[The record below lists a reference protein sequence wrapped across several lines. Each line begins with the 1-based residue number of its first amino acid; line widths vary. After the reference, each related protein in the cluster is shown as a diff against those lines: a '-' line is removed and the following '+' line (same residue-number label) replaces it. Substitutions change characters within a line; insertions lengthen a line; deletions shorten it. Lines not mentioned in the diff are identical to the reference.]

1 MSKYSNIFL
10 LSSAEYENIGESLR
24 LRKYGSWLAEEVWK
38 REEQGQKR
46 AQFTLR
52 AIALAKKIA
61 VEKNISQEEAFAL
74 LQGDGE
80 SESVLSEYSEDAMS
94 LMSTMPS
101 ASDQFGELVTIFF
114 RNRGEILSGK
124 KWSATDD
131 WTAEDTEKLP
141 QVWLEQVEAFMANE
155 DRGQVLL
162 TTEEQEEEGEGDKG
176 KN

>member
-24 LRKYGSWLAEEVWK
+24 LRKYGSWLAEEAWK

-61 VEKNISQEEAFAL
+61 IEKDISQEEAFAL
-74 LQGDGE
+74 LQGEAEG
-80 SESVLSEYSEDAMS
+80 ESVLSEYSEDAVS

-101 ASDQFGELVTIFF
+101 ASSQLGELVTIFF
-114 RNRGEILSGK
+114 RNRGEVLSGK

-131 WTAEDTEKLP
+131 WTTEDTQKLP
-141 QVWLEQVEAFMANE
+141 QAWLEQIEVFMANE
-155 DRGQVLL
+155 DRGQILSV
-162 TTEEQEEEGEGDKG
+162 TEEQSEPGEDKE